1 MTFRQDIDKASSAT
15 LTSSG
20 FIHLCNLLII
30 LFAVIGAPFTM
41 FTSLFALLA
50 VPFNSALAA
59 IAVNTCRQKELTKL
73 HLMLLADLH
82 DLD

>member
-1 MTFRQDIDKASSAT
+1 MTFREDLQAASTST

-20 FIHLCNLLII
+20 WIHTVNVLII
-30 LFAVIGAPFTM
+30 AFSLLAAPFTM
-41 FTSLFALLA
+41 FASLFCLLA
-50 VPFNSALAA
+50 VPFNSAAAA
-59 IAVNTCRQKELTKL
+59 IAVNTHRQKELTKL

>member
-1 MTFRQDIDKASSAT
+1 MTFRQDIDKASNET
-15 LTSSG
+15 LTSSR

-41 FTSLFALLA
+41 FSSLFALLV

-59 IAVNTCRQKELTKL
+59 ISANTHRQKELTKV
-73 HLMLLADLH
+73 HLMMLADLH
-82 DLD
+82 GLN